1 MGILLKCGPLQ
12 MFWLKEENQKEEER
26 ERERGRGRERE
37 RGRGK
42 KQEERQKEKKG
53 FARRSLLPLP
63 LSLSDYLCICTWC
76 AKIRLTKNLST
87 LSSGALAVFW
97 KLFVLQPF
105 LLKLPV
111 YPATSPIA

>member
-1 MGILLKCGPLQ
+1 MGILLKCGPPQ
-12 MFWLKEENQKEEER
+12 MFWLKKENQKEKEEER
-26 ERERGRGRERE
+26 ERERE

-63 LSLSDYLCICTWC
+63 LSLSDYLCICIWC
-76 AKIRLTKNLST
+76 AKITLTKNLST